1 MKDSVFSQMFLII
14 PLILIVGSAW
24 GIGYIFRPKIKE
36 LQGKE
41 NLPQIEESF
50 WRLMFPEFFNFWDRI
65 DFGGFKKNFL
75 NDYEKFLRRVK
86 ILSLKA
92 HNLTDKLLEKKQKA
106 AGKPEFR
113 EEVKLI
119 NGQKTV
125 NIYFKTKENNLIS
138 EIAKNP
144 KDRNLYKTL
153 GALYLENQM
162 YDDAKEV
169 FNVVL
174 ELDPNDEEAK
184 GSIEKIGEMA

>member
-1 MKDSVFSQMFLII
+1 MFLII

-24 GIGYIFRPKIKE
+24 GIGYIVQPKIRE

-41 NLPQIEESF
+41 NLPQVEESF

-65 DFGGFKKNFL
+65 DFEGFKKNFL

-86 ILSLKA
+86 ILSLRT
-92 HNLTDKLLEKKQKA
+92 HNLTNKLLEKKQKVA
-106 AGKPEFR
+106 ARPEFK
-113 EEVKLI
+113 ETEPL
-119 NGQKTV
+119 NGQKAV

-144 KDRNLYKTL
+144 KDKNLYKTL

-169 FNVVL
+169 FSVVL
-174 ELDPNDEEAK
+174 ELDPNDGEAK
-184 GSIEKIGEMA
+184 EGIDKIVNLV